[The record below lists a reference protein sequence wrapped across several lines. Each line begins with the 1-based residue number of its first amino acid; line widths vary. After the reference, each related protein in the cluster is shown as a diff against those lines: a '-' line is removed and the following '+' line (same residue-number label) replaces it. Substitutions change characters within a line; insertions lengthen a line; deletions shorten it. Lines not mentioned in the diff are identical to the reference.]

1 LEMQAQLLRVLE
13 ERQIVRVGGN
23 KRIKVDVRIIAA
35 TNKDLRKAIHDGRFR
50 EDLYH
55 RIKVIEIHLP
65 PLRTRAEDIPLLAS
79 YFCTQLAAQR
89 KGVPKSISD
98 EALSILTAY
107 SWPGNVRELR
117 NAIEQS
123 YTLGRDQVIL
133 PEHLP
138 IEVRQGSARPQP
150 PAPSAAPPLH
160 TQGIQPIPA
169 GHEQAPA
176 QAPGVV
182 IGGQA
187 HEETVEQHIRN
198 FVAQSLRENIAGC
211 AHERL
216 MDAVE
221 RELLL
226 QALNMFKANQVQ
238 TANYLGITRNTLRAK
253 IEKYGL

>member
-1 LEMQAQLLRVLE
+1 Q
-13 ERQIVRVGGN
+13 
-23 KRIKVDVRIIAA
+23 
-35 TNKDLRKAIHDGRFR
+35 IHDGRFR

-65 PLRTRAEDIPLLAS
+65 PLRTRSEDIPLLAS

-98 EALSILTAY
+98 EALSILTSY

-138 IEVRQGSARPQP
+138 TEVQQGSARHQP
-150 PAPSAAPPLH
+150 PAAPAMPPVQPQAA
-160 TQGIQPIPA
+160 QPHATPA
-169 GHEQAPA
+169 LASHEQVPVSATK
-176 QAPGVV
+176 VV
-182 IGGQA
+182 IGGQV

-198 FVAQSLRENIAGC
+198 FVTQSLRENIAGC